1 MTNARERIETLVD
14 EGSLYYI
21 EKNQSAV
28 LVATAK
34 IAEKPAVVAA
44 FDPTKKGGA
53 LGYFEG
59 RSLVRAVALAKEG
72 GAPLVILCQSAGAD
86 MSEGQ
91 LSLSAAGS
99 VFRALHDLDTPK
111 LYLSYGPCIGAAA
124 YMAELCDMVF
134 AVNGQSALCLTGP
147 KIVAKAIYEETNL
160 QAMGG
165 AEAGAKRGLVHFPSE
180 TEEEMAEQC
189 RRIMAFLRQKQGTPT
204 GSLPM
209 GDEVSMEALIE
220 GIVDESSAISFWN
233 EWAPSAT
240 TLFARIKG
248 VRVGIF
254 ANNPSVAAGVL
265 DKEAAEKAA
274 AFYTLAERFHLPVI
288 SLADTPG
295 FLPGTQSEAEDVL
308 GGGQRMMDAYLHH
321 RGKKATVAAGNV
333 LGGAYMAMGCKEMG
347 ADAYFALERAS
358 IGVMGAELA
367 MNILHLK
374 NKNASSY
381 KAMHLSA
388 EAAEKSGLVDA
399 VLRPA
404 DLREKLWE
412 VLS

>member
-1 MTNARERIETLVD
+1 MTNARERIEALVD

-28 LVATAK
+28 SVATAK

-53 LGYFEG
+53 LGFFEG

-72 GAPLVILCQSAGAD
+72 RAPLVILCQSAGAD

-99 VFRALHDLDTPK
+99 VFRALHELDTPK
-111 LYLSYGPCIGAAA
+111 LYLSYGPCVGAAA

-134 AVNGQSALCLTGP
+134 AVRGQSALCLTGP
-147 KIVAKAIYEETNL
+147 KIVAKAIYEETTL
-160 QAMGG
+160 AAMGG
-165 AEAGAKRGLVHFPSE
+165 AEAGAERGLVHFPSD

-189 RRIMAFLRQKQGTPT
+189 RRIMAFLRQKQGTPQD
-204 GSLPM
+204 SLPV
-209 GDEVSMEALIE
+209 GDSVSMEALIE
-220 GIVDESSAISFWN
+220 GIVDEGSAISFWN
-233 EWAPSAT
+233 EWAPSAI
-240 TLFARIKG
+240 TLFARMKG
-248 VRVGIF
+248 MRVGIF

-274 AFYTLAERFHLPVI
+274 AFYTLAESFRLPVI

-308 GGGQRMMDAYLHH
+308 GGGRRMMDAYLRH
-321 RGKKATVAAGNV
+321 RGKKATVAAGKV
-333 LGGAYMAMGCKEMG
+333 LGGAYMAMGCREMG
-347 ADAYFALERAS
+347 ADAYFALEKAS

-367 MNILHLK
+367 MDILHLK
-374 NKNASSY
+374 NENTSSY
-381 KAMHLSA
+381 KAMHLSV